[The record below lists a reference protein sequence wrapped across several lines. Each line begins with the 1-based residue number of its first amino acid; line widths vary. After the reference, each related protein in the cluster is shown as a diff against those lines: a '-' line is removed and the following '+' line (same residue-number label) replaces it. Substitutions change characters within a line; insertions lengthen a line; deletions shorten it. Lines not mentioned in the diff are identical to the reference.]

1 MPLFTSARLSQA
13 ALHYSSCLLC
23 ERRCAVNRAAGE
35 RGDCKAGAEAR
46 VFRHRIEYGEELE
59 LVPSQ
64 LFYLSGC
71 DLRCAF
77 CVAEANAFD
86 PRRGRLLTREFF
98 RNAVTWGRGQG
109 VRTVQWVGGEPTI
122 HLPAILD
129 SMADGDDLPP
139 IVWKSDFHNT
149 PEVFDLLDGVVATYV
164 ADFKF
169 GNDAC
174 AERIARVP
182 NYVGIVTRNLKL
194 ASERANLIVRHLLMP
209 GHFECC
215 FRPVVDWMQRHLPQ
229 TKFSLRDG
237 YLPKWQA
244 AQHAELA
251 SYLTV
256 DEATWARAA
265 VRAAG
270 LNLIQ

>member
-1 MPLFTSARLSQA
+1 MARPTDQQVLNA
-13 ALHYSSCLLC
+13 RRHYSSCLLC
-23 ERRCAVNRAAGE
+23 EHRCNVDRNAGE
-35 RGDCKAGAEAR
+35 RGDCKAGVEAR

-59 LVPSQ
+59 LIPSQ

-86 PRRGRLLTREFF
+86 PKRGTPLTRELV
-98 RNAVTWGRGQG
+98 RKAITWGRTQG

-129 SMADGDDLPP
+129 ALHGCDELPP

-149 PEVFDLLDGVVATYV
+149 PEVFELLEGVVDTYV

-169 GNDAC
+169 GNDDC
-174 AERIARVP
+174 AQRIARVP
-182 NYVGIVTRNLKL
+182 NYVPIVTRNLKL
-194 ASERANLIVRHLLMP
+194 AAHQCDLIVRHLLMP
-209 GHFECC
+209 GHFDCC
-215 FRPVVDWMQRHLPQ
+215 FRPVVEWMSHNLPT

-244 AQHAELA
+244 TQHAELA
-251 SYLTV
+251 AYVSSELA
-256 DEATWARAA
+256 DHARSF
-265 VRAAG
+265 VTSAG